1 MTNYFKMAYR
11 NLGRHRRR
19 SLLSGLALGLGTTLL
34 MFIAAFFEGEMRS
47 SMETTLRL
55 NSGHIQVQ
63 DADYDPDKLS
73 VAWEYLIENPEQVAA
88 QIEALEQVQTATPR
102 LFASGIISSAD
113 ESIGVQIMGI
123 APDSEANAPY
133 RDGLVSG
140 EFLTVDDREGVVI
153 GLPLAENLGLSVGDQ
168 LTLLVNTSDGNVDE
182 QKFTVRGVF
191 STGTTA
197 YDKGIVLLPLA
208 KTQAFSGAENHASM
222 IFILLKDR
230 EQADAVAAA
239 IQGEGYQ
246 VKTWTELNELLV
258 MVEDFS
264 NAYLAIIN
272 LIVLGVTATVIVN
285 TLLMSVFERTREIGI
300 LSAIG
305 MKGRQ
310 IIALFLAEATL
321 LGAGGI
327 TFGSLMGWVLSAYFG
342 KVGVYFGDLGMSG
355 DFMLEDRIY
364 PYLTL
369 DSAISLIA
377 TAFII
382 TVLASL
388 YPARLASRMEP
399 VEALHGAQ

>member
-1 MTNYFKMAYR
+1 MNYFKMAYR

-19 SLLSGLALGLGTTLL
+19 SILSGLALAMGTALL
-34 MFIAAFFEGEMRS
+34 IFIAAFFQGEMRS

-88 QIEALEQVQTATPR
+88 QIEAIDQVQAATPR
-102 LFASGIISSAD
+102 LFASGIVSALD

-123 APDSEANAPY
+123 VPDSSANDPY
-133 RDGLVSG
+133 RQLVSG
-140 EFLTVDDREGVVI
+140 EFITADDREGIVI
-153 GLPLAENLGLSVGDQ
+153 GYPLAESLGLKVGDQ
-168 LTLLVNTSDGNVDE
+168 LNLLVNTSEGNVDE
-182 QKFTVRGVF
+182 QKFTVRGIF

-208 KTQAFSGAENHASM
+208 KAQAFSGAGNHASM

-230 EQADAVAAA
+230 EQADVVAAA
-239 IQGEGYQ
+239 IQGSGYQ

-258 MVEDFS
+258 LVNDFS
-264 NAYLAIIN
+264 NAYLMIIN
-272 LIVLGVTATVIVN
+272 LIILGVTATVIVN

-310 IIALFLAEATL
+310 VVTLFLAEASL
-321 LGAGGI
+321 LALGGI
-327 TFGSLMGWVLSAYFG
+327 TFGSLIGWALSAYFG
-342 KVGVYFGDLGMSG
+342 KVGVYFGDLGISN
-355 DFMLEDRIY
+355 DMLLQDRIY
-364 PYLTL
+364 TYLTL
-369 DSAISLIA
+369 ESAVSLII

-388 YPARLASRMEP
+388 YPARMASRMEP
-399 VEALHGAQ
+399 VEALHGN